1 MVMQAKDIMTKE
13 VLTVKEDMT
22 VEEVAKFLVEHRIS
36 GAPVVDETDKLKGI
50 ITEADLIIRDKKVHI
65 PTVIQLLEGVIYL
78 ESPKRFEEEM
88 GRILGQKVS
97 EVMTK
102 AVVTITPNTY
112 IEDVATLMST
122 ERKYLLPVVEKD
134 KIVGIVG
141 KADVVKAIAKGE
153 A

>member
-1 MVMQAKDIMTKE
+1 MVVQAKDIMTRK

-22 VEEVAKFLVEHRIS
+22 VEKVAKFLVEHRIS
-36 GAPVVDETDKLKGI
+36 GTPVVDENDRLKGI
-50 ITEADLIIRDKKVHI
+50 VTEADLIIRNKKVHI
-65 PTVIQLLEGVIYL
+65 PTVVQLLEGVIYL

-102 AVVTITPNTY
+102 EVVTITPNTY
-112 IEDVATLMST
+112 IEDIATLMST
-122 ERKYLLPVVEKD
+122 ERKYLLPVMEKD
-134 KIVGIVG
+134 KIVGIIG
-141 KADVVKAIAKGE
+141 KADMVRAIAKGK

>member
-1 MVMQAKDIMTKE
+1 MVVQAKDVMTRK

-36 GAPVVDETDKLKGI
+36 GTPVMDENNRLKGI
-50 ITEADLIIRDKKVHI
+50 VTESDLIIRNKKVHI
-65 PTVIQLLEGVIYL
+65 PTVVQLLEGVIYL

-102 AVVTITPNTY
+102 EVVTITPNTY
-112 IEDVATLMST
+112 IEDIATLMST
-122 ERKYLLPVVEKD
+122 ERKYLLPVMEKD
-134 KIVGIVG
+134 KIVGIIG
-141 KADVVKAIAKGE
+141 KADMVRAIAKGK

>member
-1 MVMQAKDIMTKE
+1 MVVQAKDIMTRK
-13 VLTVKEDMT
+13 VLTVKEVMT

-36 GAPVVDETDKLKGI
+36 GTPVVDENDRLKGI
-50 ITEADLIIRDKKVHI
+50 VTEADLIIRNKKVHI
-65 PTVIQLLEGVIYL
+65 PTVVQLLEGVIYL

-102 AVVTITPNTY
+102 EVVTITPNTY
-112 IEDVATLMST
+112 IEDIATLMST
-122 ERKYLLPVVEKD
+122 ERKYLLPVMEKD

-141 KADVVKAIAKGE
+141 KADMVRAIAKGK

>member
-1 MVMQAKDIMTKE
+1 MVVQAKDIMTRK

-22 VEEVAKFLVEHRIS
+22 VEEVAKFLIEHRIS
-36 GAPVVDETDKLKGI
+36 GTPVVDENDRLKGI
-50 ITEADLIIRDKKVHI
+50 VTEADLIIRNKKVHI
-65 PTVIQLLEGVIYL
+65 PTVVQLLEGVIYL

-102 AVVTITPNTY
+102 EVVTITPNTY
-112 IEDVATLMST
+112 IEDIATLMST
-122 ERKYLLPVVEKD
+122 ERKYLLPVMEKD

-141 KADVVKAIAKGE
+141 KADVVRAIAKGE

>member
-1 MVMQAKDIMTKE
+1 MVIQAKDIMTRK

-36 GAPVVDETDKLKGI
+36 GAPVVDESDKLKGI
-50 ITEADLIIRDKKVHI
+50 VTEADLIIRNKKVHI
-65 PTVIQLLEGVIYL
+65 PTVVQLLEGVIYL

-88 GRILGQKVS
+88 GRILGRKVS
-97 EVMTK
+97 AVMTK
-102 AVVTITPNTY
+102 EVVTITPNTY
-112 IEDVATLMST
+112 IEDIATLMST
-122 ERKYLLPVVEKD
+122 ERKCLLPVMEKN

-141 KADVVKAIAKGE
+141 KADVVRAIAKGE

>member
-1 MVMQAKDIMTKE
+1 MVMQAKDIMTRK

-36 GAPVVDETDKLKGI
+36 GTPVVDESDKLKGI
-50 ITEADLIIRDKKVHI
+50 VTEADLIIRNKKVHI
-65 PTVIQLLEGVIYL
+65 PTVVQLLEGVIYL

-102 AVVTITPNTY
+102 EVITIKPNTY
-112 IEDVATLMST
+112 IEDIATLMST
-122 ERKYLLPVVEKD
+122 ERKYLLPVMEKN

-141 KADVVKAIAKGE
+141 KADVVRAIAKGE

>member
-1 MVMQAKDIMTKE
+1 MVVQAKDIMTKE
-13 VLTVKEDMT
+13 VLTMKEDMT

-36 GAPVVDETDKLKGI
+36 GAPVVDENDRLKGI
-50 ITEADLIIRDKKVHI
+50 VTEADLIIRNKKVHI
-65 PTVIQLLEGVIYL
+65 PTVVQLLEGVIYL

-102 AVVTITPNTY
+102 EVITIKPNTY
-112 IEDVATLMST
+112 IEDIATLMST
-122 ERKYLLPVVEKD
+122 ERKYLLPVMEKD

-141 KADVVKAIAKGE
+141 KADVVRAIAKGE

>member
-1 MVMQAKDIMTKE
+1 MVMQAKDIMTRK

-36 GAPVVDETDKLKGI
+36 GTPVVDESDKLKGI
-50 ITEADLIIRDKKVHI
+50 MTEADLIIRNKKVHI
-65 PTVIQLLEGVIYL
+65 PTVVQLLEGVIYL

-102 AVVTITPNTY
+102 EVITIKPNTY
-112 IEDVATLMST
+112 IEDIATLMST
-122 ERKYLLPVVEKD
+122 ERKYLLPVMEKD

-141 KADVVKAIAKGE
+141 KADVVRAIAKGE

>member
-1 MVMQAKDIMTKE
+1 MVVQAKDIMTKV
-13 VLTVKEDMT
+13 VLTVKENMT
-22 VEEVAKFLVEHRIS
+22 VKEVAKFLVEHRIS
-36 GAPVVDETDKLKGI
+36 GAPVVDESNKLKGI
-50 ITEADLIIRDKKVHI
+50 VTEADLIIRDKKVHI

-102 AVVTITPNTY
+102 EVVTITPNTY
-112 IEDVATLMST
+112 IEDIATLMST
-122 ERKYLLPVVEKD
+122 ERKYLLPVMEKN
-134 KIVGIVG
+134 KIIGIVG
-141 KADVVKAIAKGE
+141 KADVVRAIAKGE

>member
-1 MVMQAKDIMTKE
+1 MVVQAKDIMTKE

-22 VEEVAKFLVEHRIS
+22 VEEVAKFLIEHRIS
-36 GAPVVDETDKLKGI
+36 GTPVVDENDRLKGI
-50 ITEADLIIRDKKVHI
+50 VTEADLIIRNKKVHI
-65 PTVIQLLEGVIYL
+65 PTVVQLLEGVIYL

-88 GRILGQKVS
+88 SRILGQKVS

-102 AVVTITPNTY
+102 EVVTITPNTY
-112 IEDVATLMST
+112 IEDIATLMST
-122 ERKYLLPVVEKD
+122 ERKYLLPVMEKD

-141 KADVVKAIAKGE
+141 KADVVRAIAKGE

>member
-1 MVMQAKDIMTKE
+1 MVVQAKDIMTRK

-36 GAPVVDETDKLKGI
+36 GTPVMDENNRLKGI
-50 ITEADLIIRDKKVHI
+50 VTESDLIIRNKKVHI
-65 PTVIQLLEGVIYL
+65 PTVVQLLEGVIYL

-102 AVVTITPNTY
+102 EVVTITPNTY
-112 IEDVATLMST
+112 IEDIATLMST
-122 ERKYLLPVVEKD
+122 ERKYLLPVMEKD
-134 KIVGIVG
+134 KIVGIIG
-141 KADVVKAIAKGE
+141 KADMVRAIAKGK

>member
-1 MVMQAKDIMTKE
+1 MVVQAKDIMTKT

-22 VEEVAKFLVEHRIS
+22 VKEVAKFLVEYRIS
-36 GAPVVDETDKLKGI
+36 GAPVVDENNRLKGI
-50 ITEADLIIRDKKVHI
+50 VTEADLIIRDKKVHI
-65 PTVIQLLEGVIYL
+65 PTVVQLLEGVIYL

-102 AVVTITPNTY
+102 KVITITPDTY
-112 IEDVATLMST
+112 IEDIATLMST
-122 ERKYLLPVVEKD
+122 ERKYLLPVMEKN

-141 KADVVKAIAKGE
+141 KADVVRAIAKGE